1 MLNKNRKTTWYGKLE
16 TATSSTEVIYDPT
29 LPEAPKDRVYLYN
42 VERGQVIPYVWEIV
56 KDLLNEAEG
65 EERTGIKSR
74 AGKRWK
80 TARKTFMQGRI
91 MLSRQPIS
99 KVETKVAKPSDDE
112 EIIDLGI
119 RFDDDE
125 VDGVVDDVDEVDEE
139 ESCEEDS

>member
-29 LPEAPKDRVYLYN
+29 LPEAPKNRVYLYN

-56 KDLLNEAEG
+56 KDLLSEAEG
-65 EERTGIKSR
+65 EERTRIKSR

-80 TARKTFMQGRI
+80 AARKTFMQGRI
-91 MLSRQPIS
+91 MLPRQPVS
-99 KVETKVAKPSDDE
+99 PVETKVAKPSDDD

-125 VDGVVDDVDEVDEE
+125 VDDVVDDVDEVDEE